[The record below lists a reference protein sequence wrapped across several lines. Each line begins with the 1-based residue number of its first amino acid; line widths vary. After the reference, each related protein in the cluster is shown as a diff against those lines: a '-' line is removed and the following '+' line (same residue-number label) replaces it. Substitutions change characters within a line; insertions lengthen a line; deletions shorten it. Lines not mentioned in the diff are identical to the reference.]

1 MRRGSSQ
8 SFGSLRRRLQR
19 SGLAALCVAPAQIN
33 NRHVLKPSRASLY
46 IVGLASI
53 LILVFIQEA
62 TGAATTNRLTQ
73 LPSVAID
80 EARPPQSVAKASL
93 MVTPENVE
101 HLAQILMSEASPH
114 VANDAER
121 IAVGYTVV
129 NRMYQTG
136 KLAVRDVWDAYAHH
150 ASPTDD
156 LRTLAT
162 NILRQAVPDTTWGA
176 THFYSPCSMPKEGE
190 LVHGFDT
197 SGGLEH
203 TAGLSNKNY
212 RPGWATTY
220 EPVVVDG
227 VRPTHYKFYREPA
240 VASQ

>member
-1 MRRGSSQ
+1 MRRGSTQ
-8 SFGSLRRRLQR
+8 SFGSLRGRLQR
-19 SGLAALCVAPAQIN
+19 SGLAALCVAPVHIN
-33 NRHVLKPSRASLY
+33 NHRPTKPFRASLY

-53 LILVFIQEA
+53 LILVLIQQA
-62 TGAATTNRLTQ
+62 TGATTPQRSAQ
-73 LPSVAID
+73 LPGGSTD
-80 EARPPQSVAKASL
+80 RARPPHMFATASI
-93 MVTPENVE
+93 MVTPSNVE
-101 HLAQILMSEASPH
+101 DLAQILMSEASPH

-129 NRMYQTG
+129 NRMQQTG
-136 KLAVRDVWDAYAHH
+136 KHAVRDVWDAYAHQ
-150 ASPTDD
+150 ASPSDD

-162 NILRQAVPDTTWGA
+162 KVLRQDVPDPTLGA
-176 THFYSPCSMPKEGE
+176 THFYSPCSMPKAGE
-190 LVHGFDT
+190 PVLGFDI
-197 SGGLEH
+197 SGGLEQ

-220 EPVVVDG
+220 EPVVVSG